1 MTDWIH
7 APHDES
13 CCSEHGMHPAPKAV
27 PPMPRFAR
35 VALGVLVALFV
46 CMSVYTVLRGLRVI
60 S

>member
-1 MTDWIH
+1 
-7 APHDES
+7 
-13 CCSEHGMHPAPKAV
+13 MHPAPKAV